1 MHFDL
6 GFPILENSHEGKI
19 TEVHEDS
26 EIYVL
31 FILVKQ

>member
-6 GFPILENSHEGKI
+6 GFPILENSHEGII

-26 EIYVL
+26 EYMYYL
-31 FILVKQ
+31 F